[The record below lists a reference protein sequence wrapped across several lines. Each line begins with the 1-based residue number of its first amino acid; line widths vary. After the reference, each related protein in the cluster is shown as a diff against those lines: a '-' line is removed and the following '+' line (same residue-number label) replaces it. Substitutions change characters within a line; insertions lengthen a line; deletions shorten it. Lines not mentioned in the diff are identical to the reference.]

1 MSKVIIEQDHLLLKG
16 SFEGIE
22 VQGITSPVV
31 LEADKLMEYGSDEAV
46 PELTIGESWSEV
58 SLDAESVEIFVVEG
72 FRAPGGEEFFTL
84 RADAIQIT
92 GVESG
97 EPRTYIAQNVAIHL
111 SGVVTRHTA
120 ESGESG
126 ETGTD
131 KSLTQPTEPNGTDET
146 GLAKDKPG
154 TATLPEQ
161 GQESGTVTLPEQ
173 GQEPDPV
180 PGPSHTLQ
188 IILGLALAVAAIT
201 AVLAIWQRRRE
212 AAMRDKIA
220 LLPEPAP
227 KAEQSAHADRA
238 AATQPAAGTQ
248 TNLMIGKLHHI
259 GKRASQQDSLGLVN
273 VPGGIL
279 AVIADGMGGLS
290 DGDKVSQKIVY
301 TMLHDG
307 ANRPAP
313 ALSGNLLQLV
323 SHANA
328 EVNHMLGGT
337 GQYVSGSTLVAVL
350 AEPNRF
356 QWASV
361 GDSRLYLYR
370 GGGLLQIN
378 REHVYEAE
386 LLERAVNR
394 EMSFQEARSHAKKKS
409 VTSFIGMGDLKHIDG
424 SLQPV
429 KTQRGDKLLLTTDG
443 LFNTLSDD
451 EIAAV
456 LAAEPDPVKAASA
469 LESAVLAKNN
479 PHQDNF
485 SSILICY
492 Q

>member
-1 MSKVIIEQDHLLLKG
+1 MSRIIIEQDHFSLKG
-16 SFEGIE
+16 GFGGLE
-22 VQGITSPVV
+22 VRDVTSPVV
-31 LEADKLMEYGSDEAV
+31 LEAEQITLQGSDEAV
-46 PELTIGESWSEV
+46 PELTIGEGWSEV
-58 SLDAESVEIFVVEG
+58 SLEAQALSFSVVEG
-72 FRAPGGEEFFTL
+72 AGAPDGEEFLTL
-84 RADAIQIT
+84 HADTVQIT
-92 GVESG
+92 GVVDD
-97 EPRTYIAQNVAIHL
+97 EPCAYTAQNAAIYL
-111 SGVVTRHTA
+111 TGVVTGHA
-120 ESGESG
+120 EGSAGSGGAGPDKALPGSTEQGGGADPEEG
-126 ETGTD
+126 ETGAIP
-131 KSLTQPTEPNGTDET
+131 L
-146 GLAKDKPG
+146 
-154 TATLPEQ
+154 
-161 GQESGTVTLPEQ
+161 
-173 GQEPDPV
+173 
-180 PGPSHTLQ
+180 PGPAQAPAPNPPHTTQL
-188 IILGLALAVAAIT
+188 ILGIALAVAAVAT
-201 AVLAIWQRRRE
+201 ALAIWQRRRKVP
-212 AAMRDKIA
+212 MNDNIA
-220 LLPEPAP
+220 PEPESAP
-227 KAEQSAHADRA
+227 QAEQPARVEGFT
-238 AATQPAAGTQ
+238 ATQSMPGAPV
-248 TNLMIGKLHHI
+248 NLMTGRLHHI
-259 GKRASQQDSLGLVN
+259 GKRSSQQDSLGLVN

-279 AVIADGMGGLS
+279 AVVADGMGGLS

-301 TMLHDG
+301 TMLNDG
-307 ANRPAP
+307 TNRPAS

-328 EVNHMLGGT
+328 EVNQMLGGT
-337 GQYVSGSTLVAVL
+337 GQYVSGSTVVAVV

-356 QWASV
+356 QWVSV

-409 VTSFIGMGDLKHIDG
+409 VTSFIGMGELKHVDG

-429 KTQRGDKLLLTTDG
+429 RTRRGDKLLLTTDG
-443 LFNTLSDD
+443 LFNTLGED
-451 EIAAV
+451 EIAAI

>member
-1 MSKVIIEQDHLLLKG
+1 MSRIIIEQDHFSLKG
-16 SFEGIE
+16 GFEGLE
-22 VQGITSPVV
+22 VRDVTSPVV
-31 LEADKLMEYGSDEAV
+31 LEAEQITQQDPDEEV
-46 PELTIGESWSEV
+46 SELTIGEGWSEV
-58 SLDAESVEIFVVEG
+58 SLEAQALVFSVVEG
-72 FRAPGGEEFFTL
+72 AGAPDGEEFLTL
-84 RADAIQIT
+84 RAETIRIT
-92 GVESG
+92 GMEGS
-97 EPRTYIAQNVAIHL
+97 EPRAYTVQNAVIFL
-111 SGVVTRHTA
+111 TGVVTGRA
-120 ESGESG
+120 EGSAEPGDVG
-126 ETGTD
+126 PD
-131 KSLTQPTEPNGTDET
+131 KAL
-146 GLAKDKPG
+146 PG
-154 TATLPEQ
+154 STEQ
-161 GQESGTVTLPEQ
+161 GGGADPEEDKTETVPL
-173 GQEPDPV
+173 PDPV
-180 PGPSHTLQ
+180 PAPEPNPSHTTQ
-188 IILGLALAVAAIT
+188 IILGIALVVAAI
-201 AVLAIWQRRRE
+201 AAALAIWQRRRK
-212 AAMRDKIA
+212 APMNDNMA
-220 LLPEPAP
+220 PEPESVP
-227 KAEQSAHADRA
+227 QAEQPARVESF
-238 AATQPAAGTQ
+238 AATQSMPSVPV
-248 TNLMIGKLHHI
+248 NLMIGKLHHI
-259 GKRASQQDSLGLVN
+259 GKRSSQQDSLGLIN

-301 TMLHDG
+301 TMLNDG
-307 ANRPAP
+307 TNRPAS

-328 EVNHMLGGT
+328 EVNQMLGGT
-337 GQYVSGSTLVAVL
+337 GQYVSGSTVVAVL

-356 QWASV
+356 QWVSV

-409 VTSFIGMGDLKHIDG
+409 VTSFIGMGELKHVDG

-429 KTQRGDKLLLTTDG
+429 KTRRGDKLLLTTDG
-443 LFNTLSDD
+443 LFNTLSED
-451 EIAAV
+451 EIAAI
-456 LAAEPDPVKAASA
+456 LTAEPDPVKAASA